1 MDDRERDTARAVP
14 AGYRISADSADCDAA
29 RVHTW
34 LSGDAYWALGRS
46 REVMDRAI
54 AGSEMWSVLSSESS
68 QGAEGAEEQVGVA
81 RVVTDGA
88 IFAWLCDVYI
98 DPSHRGRGLGSA
110 LVGAIVADLE
120 ARGIRRMLLATRDAH
135 EVYAGHGFTAL
146 ADPGMWMERD
156 RRDLRPSRG

>member
-1 MDDRERDTARAVP
+1 M
-14 AGYRISADSADCDAA
+14 
-29 RVHTW
+29 HTW

-54 AGSEMWSVLSSESS
+54 AASEMWSVLSSD
-68 QGAEGAEEQVGVA
+68 EQVGVA